1 MFGWVE
7 FKEDEKKK
15 KKRRE
20 LFFLSV
26 WLKGGEG
33 KKLMELGC
41 FLPRSTKMFPPQIWK
56 KTRENIDGL

>member
-15 KKRRE
+15 KERE
-20 LFFLSV
+20 HFFLSV

-41 FLPRSTKMFPPQIWK
+41 FLP
-56 KTRENIDGL
+56 